1 MLREAFLPILLLVVW
16 TSLKCATMADGPT
29 IVGYGRHTLV
39 GNKITEFGNDSRIA
53 KNNDDLKDYI
63 GTENACD
70 VKFDENGDIVLNY
83 NSVRE
88 TGCVVDLMHRYNSFA
103 LDFTATL
110 SNDDK
115 EIKEC
120 LEEMPDGINANLV
133 PFAHSIDLERFEKLK
148 KGPYNEYASCDNQA
162 ACRSGGGEC
171 LKPAGLEIGWG
182 YKGDRVHVGMQ
193 QVGEPTVC
201 ECPHKNDRI
210 NIKESSVLVELDD
223 SIRWFKLDPVE
234 THCYV
239 YFGLC
244 KPPFV
249 CNSVKSTMFQI
260 EGLNPMTWEI
270 SYRVSKYTYY
280 NRLLSLYLLP
290 QKAAFQH
297 HAGQSITRK
306 APTGPKCNIQ
316 LRINGKE
323 YKLLINDKRYKLA
336 FKWILLI
343 AMILIILICLAGFG
357 FVIYMNAKT
366 KEDMDRMRR
375 NMN

>member
-1 MLREAFLPILLLVVW
+1 MLREAFLLLVVW
-16 TSLKCATMADGPT
+16 TSLKCATMADGST

-39 GNKITEFGNDSRIA
+39 GNKITEFGNASRIA
-53 KNNDDLKDYI
+53 EDNEDLKDYI

-88 TGCVVDLMHRYNSFA
+88 TGCVVDLMHRYLSFA
-103 LDFTATL
+103 FDFTATL

-148 KGPYNEYASCDNQA
+148 KGPYNEKVSCANQA

-193 QVGEPTVC
+193 QGEIFRKKFLSNPTIFLVGEPNVC

-210 NIKESSVLVELDD
+210 NLKESSVEVHVDD
-223 SIRWFKLDPVE
+223 HISWFRLDPVE
-234 THCYV
+234 RHCYV
-239 YFGLC
+239 HFGLC
-244 KPPFV
+244 RPPF
-249 CNSVKSTMFQI
+249 
-260 EGLNPMTWEI
+260 
-270 SYRVSKYTYY
+270 
-280 NRLLSLYLLP
+280 
-290 QKAAFQH
+290 
-297 HAGQSITRK
+297 
-306 APTGPKCNIQ
+306 
-316 LRINGKE
+316 
-323 YKLLINDKRYKLA
+323 D
-336 FKWILLI
+336 
-343 AMILIILICLAGFG
+343 
-357 FVIYMNAKT
+357 
-366 KEDMDRMRR
+366 
-375 NMN
+375 